1 MAFVAAF
8 GCRAWWPDCLRVI
21 SAYSHSG
28 VGAVVCK
35 NRKEFQT
42 HCVPKRLAW
51 HVHHGE
57 GQGECGYFAV
67 PQVLKPHKPW
77 RR

>member
-1 MAFVAAF
+1 
-8 GCRAWWPDCLRVI
+8 
-21 SAYSHSG
+21 
-28 VGAVVCK
+28 
-35 NRKEFQT
+35 
-42 HCVPKRLAW
+42 
-51 HVHHGE
+51 VHHGE